1 MVSDGFDGGLAEA
14 RQELQ
19 ELADAAAR
27 LDREPPEGHGK
38 AADGRVRVT
47 AAGGRISA
55 VDLDPR
61 AMRLPSTDLAAAIME
76 ATNAALDDLAAKYP
90 AMAYPTVD
98 LATLDA
104 QLGEVQQQG
113 LMQLRRYTQSIS
125 DAVRRIG

>member
-19 ELADAAAR
+19 QLADAAAH

-47 AAGGRISA
+47 AAG

-76 ATNAALDDLAAKYP
+76 ASNAALDDLAAKYP